1 MEKRAYESSI
11 YYIIK
16 RQVEVS
22 HDVSLEGLEILILIR
37 ENQRKKRS
45 IPSILYKV
53 F

>member
-1 MEKRAYESSI
+1 MSHLSI

-37 ENQRKKRS
+37 ENQRKKERS
-45 IPSILYKV
+45 IHSILYKV